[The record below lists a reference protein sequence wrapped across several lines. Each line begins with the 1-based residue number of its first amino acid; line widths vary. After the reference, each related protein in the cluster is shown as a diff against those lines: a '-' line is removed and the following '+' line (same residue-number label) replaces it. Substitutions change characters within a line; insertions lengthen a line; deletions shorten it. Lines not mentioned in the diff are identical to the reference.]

1 MDICIHTHTHWGR
14 WTTRSIDT
22 SCYNSQ
28 YESAQL
34 PKADTPDGAAST
46 RGIYP
51 SWCWRLAS
59 EVPWQGEATAW
70 TFASALAVLTASQP
84 AGWRRP
90 AGDHRG
96 CPGGREEKG
105 SCQHRLYLPA
115 LQRCRKQFSF
125 GLLWRAGRGAGSRT
139 FGLRWSLLASSKL
152 CSCRFSLGASESTHV
167 FQNRGAGCWGTGR

>member
-1 MDICIHTHTHWGR
+1 MHVSRRLSTVGCMYITYARLSPLTHGHSRGAWGRWIYVYTHTHWGR

-46 RGIYP
+46 RGVYP

-96 CPGGREEKG
+96 CHVKHLEK
-105 SCQHRLYLPA
+105 
-115 LQRCRKQFSF
+115 
-125 GLLWRAGRGAGSRT
+125 
-139 FGLRWSLLASSKL
+139 
-152 CSCRFSLGASESTHV
+152 
-167 FQNRGAGCWGTGR
+167 

>member
-1 MDICIHTHTHWGR
+1 MSFHFSELKIQPTVPRFRCMFLGVSALLDVCILHMLGCPHLHTDILEALGVDGYMYTHTHWGI

-22 SCYNSQ
+22 SCYNAQ

-46 RGIYP
+46 RGVYP

-96 CPGGREEKG
+96 CPG
-105 SCQHRLYLPA
+105 A
-115 LQRCRKQFSF
+115 
-125 GLLWRAGRGAGSRT
+125 
-139 FGLRWSLLASSKL
+139 
-152 CSCRFSLGASESTHV
+152 
-167 FQNRGAGCWGTGR
+167 